1 MIIIPKLFN
10 LYSRLD
16 RPTWQ
21 QWRDRRLMLLHIVN
35 HPAFWH
41 QPDDQELLALANGPQ
56 FMTSMGMWPAGT
68 MAAAA
73 AGQAL
78 GTLTLNALVSNNSD
92 DVGTV
97 DAGIRFVQAGNVQ
110 EQNAAGSYVSQ
121 NPTVEWTDETGT
133 PGDLAEAKL
142 DTTTGTAP
150 TFTGGWSENVYDTI
164 DNNLTASHSRSTNG
178 TTNGQG
184 TAYVREI
191 ANTAN
196 NVTAS
201 FQIRVQKFD
210 TILL

>member
-21 QWRDRRLMLLHIVN
+21 QWRDRRLMLLNFVG

-41 QPDDQELLALANGPQ
+41 QLEDQELLALANGPQ

-68 MAAAA
+68 MAAAG

-78 GTLTLNALVSNNSD
+78 GTLALTALSSDNSD

-97 DAGIRFVQAGNVQ
+97 TSGIQFRQNGNVY
-110 EQNAAGSYVSQ
+110 ERGASSYIAQNSG
-121 NPTVEWTDETGT
+121 TEWTDETGT

-142 DTTTGTAP
+142 DTTSGTAP

-164 DNNLTASHSRSTNG
+164 DNTLQAQHTRSTNG
-178 TTNGQG
+178 TTSGSG
-184 TAYVREI
+184 TAYCREI

-196 NVTAS
+196 NVTAT
-201 FQIRVQKFD
+201 FLIRAQKFD